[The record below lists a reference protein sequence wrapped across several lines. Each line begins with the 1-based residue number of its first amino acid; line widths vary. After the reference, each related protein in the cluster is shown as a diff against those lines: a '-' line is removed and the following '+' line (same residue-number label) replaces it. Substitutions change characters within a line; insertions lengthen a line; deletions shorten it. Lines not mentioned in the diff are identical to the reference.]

1 MQDTLSVPP
10 STPPECLCSWRN
22 LTLEI
27 AIAHA
32 YLGTIAF
39 ICFDVVA
46 NDGTITVG
54 ELYTKLQKQINYTFL
69 FGT

>member
-1 MQDTLSVPP
+1 V
-10 STPPECLCSWRN
+10 C
-22 LTLEI
+22 
-27 AIAHA
+27 AHA

-54 ELYTKLQKQINYTFL
+54 ELSTKLQNQMTYTMV